1 MRVWI
6 PKVER
11 PRVPLRAKV
20 QPRSMSA
27 NSSSDISKMSSTAAK
42 TSTKKSASK
51 TETPVVAAPVVA
63 APVAAA
69 ASKATKK
76 AEPKAVAAPVVTPAP
91 VAAAVAAPAAVEE
104 DIAASLQKSIE
115 DLHTQLSS
123 LKAAAANAA
132 NALKTIEK
140 QSARLAKKAGKRTKR
155 VSTGPC
161 VFTVPVKISDEL
173 CTFLGNPKGTEVS
186 RSAVTKGVI
195 AYAKTHNLMDK
206 QTIKADAALRKLL
219 SVNETDK
226 LTILTL
232 QKFLR
237 RHYVKAAESK

>member
-1 MRVWI
+1 
-6 PKVER
+6 
-11 PRVPLRAKV
+11 
-20 QPRSMSA
+20 
-27 NSSSDISKMSSTAAK
+27 MSSAAAK

-51 TETPVVAAPVVA
+51 TETPVAAVAAPVAAAPVAKTSAKKTEAKAETKAVAAPVVA
-63 APVAAA
+63 APVA
-69 ASKATKK
+69 
-76 AEPKAVAAPVVTPAP
+76 VAAP
-91 VAAAVAAPAAVEE
+91 AVAAVEE

-115 DLHTQLSS
+115 DLHNQLTT
-123 LKAAAANAA
+123 LKAAAATAA

-173 CTFLGNPKGTEVS
+173 CTFLGQAKGTEVS

-195 AYAKTHNLMDK
+195 AYAKSHNLMDK

-219 SVNETDK
+219 TVNESDK

-232 QKFLR
+232 QKYLR
-237 RHYVKAAESK
+237 RHYVKPAESK

>member
-1 MRVWI
+1 
-6 PKVER
+6 
-11 PRVPLRAKV
+11 
-20 QPRSMSA
+20 
-27 NSSSDISKMSSTAAK
+27 MSSAAAK

-51 TETPVVAAPVVA
+51 TETPAVVAAPAVSAAAAPVAKKTETKAKAVAAPAVA

-69 ASKATKK
+69 
-76 AEPKAVAAPVVTPAP
+76 P
-91 VAAAVAAPAAVEE
+91 VATATATAAVEE

-115 DLHTQLSS
+115 DLHTQLSNP
-123 LKAAAANAA
+123 KAAASTAA

-161 VFTVPVKISDEL
+161 VFTVPVKVSDEL
-173 CTFLGNPKGTEVS
+173 CTFLGQAKGTEVS
-186 RSAVTKGVI
+186 RSSVTKGVI

-219 SVNETDK
+219 TVNETDK

-232 QKFLR
+232 QKYLR
-237 RHYVKAAESK
+237 RHYVKAAEAK

>member
-1 MRVWI
+1 
-6 PKVER
+6 
-11 PRVPLRAKV
+11 
-20 QPRSMSA
+20 MSA
-27 NSSSDISKMSSTAAK
+27 NTSSDLIKMSSAAAK

-51 TETPVVAAPVVA
+51 TETPAVVAAPAVSAAAAPVAKKTETKAKAVAAPAVA

-69 ASKATKK
+69 
-76 AEPKAVAAPVVTPAP
+76 P
-91 VAAAVAAPAAVEE
+91 VATATATAAVEE

-115 DLHTQLSS
+115 DLHTQLSN
-123 LKAAAANAA
+123 LKAAASTAA

-161 VFTVPVKISDEL
+161 VFTVPVKVSDEL
-173 CTFLGNPKGTEVS
+173 CTFLGQAKGTEVS
-186 RSAVTKGVI
+186 RSSVTKGVI

-219 SVNETDK
+219 TVNETDK

-232 QKFLR
+232 QKYLR
-237 RHYVKAAESK
+237 RHYVKAAEAK

>member
-1 MRVWI
+1 
-6 PKVER
+6 
-11 PRVPLRAKV
+11 
-20 QPRSMSA
+20 MSA
-27 NSSSDISKMSSTAAK
+27 NTSSDLSKMSSAAK

-51 TETPVVAAPVVA
+51 TETPVAAVAAPVVA
-63 APVAAA
+63 APKKTEA
-69 ASKATKK
+69 KAK
-76 AEPKAVAAPVVTPAP
+76 AETKAVAAP
-91 VAAAVAAPAAVEE
+91 AVAAPVAVAAPAVAAVEE

-115 DLHTQLSS
+115 DLHNQLTT
-123 LKAAAANAA
+123 LKAAAATAA

-173 CTFLGNPKGTEVS
+173 CTFLGQAKGTEVS

-195 AYAKTHNLMDK
+195 AYAKSHNLMDK

-219 SVNETDK
+219 SVNESDK

-237 RHYVKAAESK
+237 RHYVKPAESK

>member
-1 MRVWI
+1 
-6 PKVER
+6 
-11 PRVPLRAKV
+11 
-20 QPRSMSA
+20 MSA
-27 NSSSDISKMSSTAAK
+27 NSSSELSKMSSAAAK

-51 TETPVVAAPVVA
+51 TESPAAA

-69 ASKATKK
+69 PVAAASKTTKK
-76 AEPKAVAAPVVTPAP
+76 SETKTETKAVAAPVVTPAP
-91 VAAAVAAPAAVEE
+91 VTAAAATPAVVEE

-115 DLHTQLSS
+115 DLHTQLTN
-123 LKAAAANAA
+123 LKAAAASAA

-195 AYAKTHNLMDK
+195 AYAKAHNLMDK

-237 RHYVKAAESK
+237 RHYVKPAESK

>member
-1 MRVWI
+1 
-6 PKVER
+6 
-11 PRVPLRAKV
+11 
-20 QPRSMSA
+20 MSS
-27 NSSSDISKMSSTAAK
+27 NTSSELSKMSSAAAK

-51 TETPVVAAPVVA
+51 TETPAVVA

-69 ASKATKK
+69 PVAAKTSAKK
-76 AEPKAVAAPVVTPAP
+76 AETKAVAAPVVAAAP
-91 VAAAVAAPAAVEE
+91 VAVAAPAVAAVEE

-115 DLHTQLSS
+115 DLHNQLTT
-123 LKAAAANAA
+123 LKAAAATAA

-173 CTFLGNPKGTEVS
+173 CTFLGQAKGTEVS

-219 SVNETDK
+219 TVNETDK

-232 QKFLR
+232 QKYLR